1 MTKNEKYHKRVLCV
15 KQRGRDMVNYAEF
28 NEAVITISKE
38 MALNK
43 IASTGIDI
51 PKQALKYVILR
62 NGRTDDEI
70 DEMMRKYKVVLSMT
84 YMNYLGKDYAQ
95 HILYKVAETQEQYDA
110 AIQEGK
116 DFVTMFVQP
125 PK

>member
-1 MTKNEKYHKRVLCV
+1 MS
-15 KQRGRDMVNYAEF
+15 NYGEF

-70 DEMMRKYKVVLSMT
+70 DEMMRKYKVLLSMT
-84 YMNYLGKDYAQ
+84 YMKYLGQDYAK

-116 DFVTMFVQP
+116 DFVTMFQQP
-125 PK
+125 PQ